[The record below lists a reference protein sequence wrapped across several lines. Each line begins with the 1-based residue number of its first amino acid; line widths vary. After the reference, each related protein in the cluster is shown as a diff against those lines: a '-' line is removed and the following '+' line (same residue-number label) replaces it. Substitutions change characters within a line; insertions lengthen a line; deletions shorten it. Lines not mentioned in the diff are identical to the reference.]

1 MIVLYYSLFCVSI
14 VFIIYLLFAN
24 LVYRR
29 MEPLLNVLQ
38 EQQQQQVPV
47 QQLLD
52 SPLLPT
58 LVKLILERKLCQ
70 LDPNSRRPH
79 PQQRSHHQQLVPRPK
94 RLMLLLLNLALN
106 LLLPRLLLYH
116 PILQITMTL
125 LTWTHL
131 LPLHLFLLAHI
142 TLMKPSKPPNQRLW
156 PAIRTWLRSTM
167 F

>member
-14 VFIIYLLFAN
+14 IFIVYLLFAN

-29 MEPLLNVLQ
+29 MEPPSNVLQ

-52 SPLLPT
+52 SRLLPT

-79 PQQRSHHQQLVPRPK
+79 PQQRSHQQLVPRPK
-94 RLMLLLLNLALN
+94 RLMLLLLNLAPN
-106 LLLPRLLLYH
+106 LLLRRLLLYH
-116 PILQITMTL
+116 QILQITMTL
-125 LTWTHL
+125 LTWMHL
-131 LPLHLFLLAHI
+131 LPLHPFLLAHI

-156 PAIRTWLRSTM
+156 PAIRTRLRSTM